1 MKNNMKISVCLAT
14 YNGAKYI
21 QEQVISILSQL
32 SEEDE
37 IIISD
42 DGSKDETL
50 TIIKSLNDSRIKVI
64 HNILKHGLVSNFEN
78 AIKYAKGDYIFL
90 SDQDDI
96 WTSNKV
102 EVCLQYLQNADLV
115 VHNALLINAAGEKS
129 NIDFFSIRG
138 SKSGYWKN
146 LYKNTFIGCCM
157 AFKSNLLNY
166 ILPFPKHIL
175 WHDMWIGLTAEKK
188 GKTFFIPDILLYYRR
203 HGENASPTS
212 EKSSFS
218 RLQQILY
225 RLQFL
230 YYTTFR

>member
-1 MKNNMKISVCLAT
+1 
-14 YNGAKYI
+14 
-21 QEQVISILSQL
+21 
-32 SEEDE
+32 
-37 IIISD
+37 
-42 DGSKDETL
+42 
-50 TIIKSLNDSRIKVI
+50 
-64 HNILKHGLVSNFEN
+64 
-78 AIKYAKGDYIFL
+78 
-90 SDQDDI
+90 
-96 WTSNKV
+96 
-102 EVCLQYLQNADLV
+102 
-115 VHNALLINAAGEKS
+115 
-129 NIDFFSIRG
+129 
-138 SKSGYWKN
+138 
-146 LYKNTFIGCCM
+146 M

-230 YYTTFR
+230 YYTIFR